1 LFHSEENCK
10 RTVALVEEQL
20 EKSGIF
26 LKQKP
31 SAELEAA
38 EEANEAKPEEV
49 VVELR
54 SPKVCPGASP
64 ALLLKQQEKQL
75 SKSALRRLKR
85 KQQNATGEKDEE
97 DDEESKTVSTAATTT
112 ASSATAAMIPLSAPV
127 PAPVPVPV
135 PAPVVKPVETL
146 SMADLMD
153 DFSSSV
159 SSPFKLSSLA
169 KLSLGATTTTLP
181 TPVPVAVAP
190 SMTPSAKPA
199 PSFTSTPDVPPGLWA
214 EPNNGHASIPSSTA
228 TATNASTASSDGKYF
243 KSRSGFSVRL

>member
-1 LFHSEENCK
+1 
-10 RTVALVEEQL
+10 LVEEQL

-38 EEANEAKPEEV
+38 EETNEVKPEEV
-49 VVELR
+49 FVELR
-54 SPKVCPGASP
+54 PPKICPGASP
-64 ALLLKQQEKQL
+64 ALLLKQQEKQM

-85 KQQNATGEKDEE
+85 KQQNSTGEKDEE
-97 DDEESKTVSTAATTT
+97 DDEETRTASTAATTT
-112 ASSATAAMIPLSAPV
+112 TSSVTAAMIPLSAPV

-181 TPVPVAVAP
+181 TPVPVVAP

-199 PSFTSTPDVPPGLWA
+199 PSFTSTPDVPPGLWT

-228 TATNASTASSDGKYF
+228 TAPNASTASSDGKYF